1 MYMTYSGQLML
12 VACTA
17 AARVL
22 FRKDDRM
29 WSALV
34 LPALVAALVATLSR
48 NAWVGACAGIGLL
61 LVIRDFRLIAL
72 LPVAAAVFIAIAP
85 AQLTDRLYSSFR
97 INSVSRDSAATE
109 ASVLS
114 NRDRLAMARSGLRI
128 IKKNPLT
135 GVGPDMVRMVYAQNR
150 DAQAIQQLNSHLHN
164 VPLQIA
170 AERGIPALVVWLW
183 FMYTLLHDFVRRK
196 RTTAFP
202 SVAMA
207 AVASTVALL
216 AAGLFEYNFGDSE
229 FLMLFLVIVTLPYAA
244 DRGASATPQRAA

>member
-1 MYMTYSGQLML
+1 
-12 VACTA
+12 
-17 AARVL
+17 
-22 FRKDDRM
+22 
-29 WSALV
+29 
-34 LPALVAALVATLSR
+34 
-48 NAWVGACAGIGLL
+48 
-61 LVIRDFRLIAL
+61 
-72 LPVAAAVFIAIAP
+72 
-85 AQLTDRLYSSFR
+85 
-97 INSVSRDSAATE
+97 
-109 ASVLS
+109 
-114 NRDRLAMARSGLRI
+114 
-128 IKKNPLT
+128 
-135 GVGPDMVRMVYAQNR
+135 MVRMVYAQNR